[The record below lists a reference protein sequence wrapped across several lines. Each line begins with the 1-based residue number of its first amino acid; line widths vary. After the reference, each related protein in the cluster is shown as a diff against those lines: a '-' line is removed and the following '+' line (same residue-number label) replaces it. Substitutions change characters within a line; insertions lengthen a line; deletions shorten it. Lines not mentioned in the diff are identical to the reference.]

1 MTTDSIKRQQQQ
13 QQQQTKLEISAADC
27 EYCVTI
33 NIYN

>member
-13 QQQQTKLEISAADC
+13 TKLENSAADC

-33 NIYN
+33 NIIYN